1 MDSPEEA
8 RRELAEISAEY
19 DRIETELAEF
29 KRDLDKS
36 ILGRS

>member
-1 MDSPEEA
+1 MDSSEEA

-19 DRIETELAEF
+19 DRIQAELDEI
-29 KRDLDKS
+29 KKELDKP